1 MTAKEIADLFVELEI
16 HLIASLKRNL
26 MRHKRQ
32 EQDEGGVNGV
42 PEQWEAWQSAKLR
55 DIRRFRRENQK
66 ILGEYSPTISAE
78 TEKLLQEQFAEGG
91 ASGFF
96 HTSDDRLKSLIDEMQ
111 RNEIRVEKAAL
122 RYMNDVYRK
131 TILRTA
137 TAMTAGGMTLQQATD
152 EATKDFLAKGI
163 NCVQY
168 ADGRLVN
175 IASYAEMALRTCST
189 RAILIGEGKQR
200 EKLGIN
206 TVLVSQYGA
215 CSDTCLPWQG
225 KIYIDDVF
233 QPYYG
238 PRGGSFG
245 VSLRTGKQYL
255 LLSVAIK
262 AGLFHPNC
270 RHTISTWFEGISTM
284 PKPMDA
290 KEIQR
295 VSKLEAEQR
304 RLEREV
310 RQAKREVAGLSD
322 PAATQNAKQRLHGR
336 QDALQKFIEE
346 HNDVLRR
353 DPWRERDD
361 KTSLPDTPDL
371 YNAEDYAQYERYY
384 GRLRDRMP
392 SGGYNGFLEMKRAGG
407 ESWVKLQEDYRYTG
421 IVDRLLKKSA
431 SAIVCET
438 ESDIPPEYHT
448 AAKTLLPEHKDGI
461 YHYSHYHEGVRMNM
475 ALGGVPDVNLS
486 PEEQL
491 NLQHTADAL
500 NNMSL
505 PRNTLL
511 WRGTAE
517 KLLKG
522 YELLDQN
529 NLKSWKDRPLYMDGF
544 ASTSILKSASYNQKP
559 VQMVILAPGNVQG
572 AGYIDDISYNA
583 AHLGETEEWILQ
595 KEYEVLLQK
604 GSRFDIIEA
613 QKFNGRTILVVRWC
627 GSER

>member
-78 TEKLLQEQFAEGG
+78 TEKLLQEQFEEGG
-91 ASGFF
+91 SSGFF
-96 HTSDDRLKSLIDEMQ
+96 RTSDDRLKSLIAEMQ

-189 RAILIGEGKQR
+189 RAMLMGEGKQR
-200 EKLGIN
+200 ERLGIN

-225 KIYIDDVF
+225 KVYIDDVF

-270 RHTISTWFEGISTM
+270 RHTISTWFEGVSTM

-290 KEIQR
+290 KEIER
-295 VSKLEAEQR
+295 VNKLEKTQR
-304 RLEREV
+304 ALERKVREAK
-310 RQAKREVAGLSD
+310 RQAEGLTD
-322 PAATQNAKQRLHGR
+322 PEAQRAAKAKVR
-336 QDALQKFIEE
+336 DAQTELKEFVKK
-346 HNDVLRR
+346 NGDVLRR

-361 KTSLPDTPDL
+361 LARPKKAIPEDAKTDVSKMEADTTQSEQTSVELAAPTPKAAAPIAGEDVS
-371 YNAEDYAQYERYY
+371 AEYAEQATPGEGTITQDEGYDS
-384 GRLRDRMP
+384 GRHTEETKIAEWLR
-392 SGGYNGFLEMKRAGG
+392 SKFGG
-407 ESWVKLQEDYRYTG
+407 D
-421 IVDRLLKKSA
+421 IRLLKESTVPNVKRPDYLWHGKLWDLKTTSTAKAADSA
-431 SAIVCET
+431 LRSGLKQILENPGGIILDYGDN
-438 ESDIPPEYHT
+438 DI
-448 AAKTLLPEHKDGI
+448 
-461 YHYSHYHEGVRMNM
+461 
-475 ALGGVPDVNLS
+475 NL
-486 PEEQL
+486 
-491 NLQHTADAL
+491 D
-500 NNMSL
+500 
-505 PRNTLL
+505 
-511 WRGTAE
+511 
-517 KLLKG
+517 
-522 YELLDQN
+522 D
-529 NLKSWKDRPLYMDGF
+529 
-544 ASTSILKSASYNQKP
+544 ILKVVESRMKRGHYTSAD
-559 VQMVILAPGNVQG
+559 VI
-572 AGYIDDISYNA
+572 IISK
-583 AHLGETEEWILQ
+583 GEVVKILRY
-595 KEYEVLLQK
+595 KK
-604 GSRFDIIEA
+604 
-613 QKFNGRTILVVRWC
+613 
-627 GSER
+627 